1 MHAPAPFVVALNPS
15 LAPGALEA
23 LEAFL
28 RDHVEDAGASGVIL
42 GFSGGVDSALVSALC
57 SRAIGPR
64 RVSALYLPIES
75 DKPNDLE
82 DAKAVAKQFRF
93 ALQEKDLTGA
103 FHAMEKAVGVRGR
116 VARGNL
122 KARVRMLAL

>member
-28 RDHVEDAGASGVIL
+28 RDHIEDAGASGIVL

-64 RVSALYLPIES
+64 RVSALYLPIDNS
-75 DKPNDLE
+75 KPEDLE
-82 DAKAVAKQFRF
+82 DAQAVAKQFRI
-93 ALQEKDLTGA
+93 ALQEQDLTAA
-103 FHAMEKAVGVRGR
+103 FQ
-116 VARGNL
+116 
-122 KARVRMLAL
+122 

>member
-1 MHAPAPFVVALNPS
+1 MHAPAPIVVALHPT

-28 RDHVEDAGASGVIL
+28 RDHIEDAGASGVVL
-42 GFSGGVDSALVSALC
+42 GFSGGVDSALVSVLC

-82 DAKAVAKQFRF
+82 DARAVAKQFR
-93 ALQEKDLTGA
+93 LLLREQDLTAA
-103 FHAMEKAVGVRGR
+103 FHAMEKATGVRER

-122 KARVRMLAL
+122 KAR